1 MRFPKPFLALLLS
14 SWLCHIQGNDNYFH
28 SHEKPT
34 NSNIGKLS
42 HNPFEIYNTNY
53 SEHQHSQL
61 SRAGTNEKHYVRLEN
76 GTYSEDGIGNTKFSF
91 IFSLLCQWPM
101 YNGCLNHQVS
111 YETLLPPWGCIFRVS
126 LTTS

>member
-76 GTYSEDGIGNTKFSF
+76 GTYSEDGIGNIKFSL
-91 IFSLLCQWPM
+91 SLVFYANGQCIIGAYTIRFLTRRVFLPGVVSS
-101 YNGCLNHQVS
+101 GCL
-111 YETLLPPWGCIFRVS
+111 
-126 LTTS
+126 